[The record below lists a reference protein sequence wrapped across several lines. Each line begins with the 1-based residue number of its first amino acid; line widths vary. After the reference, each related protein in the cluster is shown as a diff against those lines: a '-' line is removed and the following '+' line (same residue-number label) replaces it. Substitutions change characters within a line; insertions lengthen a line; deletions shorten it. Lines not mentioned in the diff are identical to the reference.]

1 MLHKKIAYISPFKF
15 GSYPIRKIPK
25 KEININNHCLLL
37 TFSLRKIELARIAK
51 GIASCAPIIIGATK
65 VAFPKDKFKKNIT
78 PKPIDKEKP
87 IKGRKYILSIILNL
101 QNGRRQIKSINIL
114 KDPASI
120 GGKDVFKASLLI
132 GYELPKTNIINKTK
146 R

>member
-25 KEININNHCLLL
+25 KEININTHCLVL
-37 TFSLRKIELARIAK
+37 TFSPRKIELARIAK
-51 GIASCAPIIIGATK
+51 GIASWAPIIIGATN
-65 VAFPKDKFKKNIT
+65 VALPKDRFKKKNT

-87 IKGRKYILSIILNL
+87 INGRKYLLSRISNL

-132 GYELPKTNIINKTK
+132 GYELPKINMINKTK
-146 R
+146 K

>member
-15 GSYPIRKIPK
+15 GSQPIRKIPK
-25 KEININNHCLLL
+25 KEININNHCLVI
-37 TFSLRKIELARIAK
+37 TFSPRKIELARIAN

-87 IKGRKYILSIILNL
+87 INGRKYLLSGILNL

-114 KDPASI
+114 KDPANI
-120 GGKDVFKASLLI
+120 GGREVFKASLLT

>member
-1 MLHKKIAYISPFKF
+1 MIAKNSLFKL

-25 KEININNHCLLL
+25 KETNIRTHCFTA
-37 TFSLRKIELARIAK
+37 TFSPRKIELARIAK

-78 PKPIDKEKP
+78 PKPIEKEKP
-87 IKGRKYILSIILNL
+87 NNGRRYLLAGILNL

-114 KDPASI
+114 KDPANI
-120 GGKDVFKASLLI
+120 GGKDVFKASLFT
-132 GYELPKTNIINKTK
+132 GYELPKITIINKTK
-146 R
+146 K

>member
-15 GSYPIRKIPK
+15 GSYAIRKIPK
-25 KEININNHCLLL
+25 KEININTHCLVL
-37 TFSLRKIELARIAK
+37 TFSPRKIELAISAK
-51 GIASCAPIIIGATK
+51 GIASWAPIIIGVTN
-65 VAFPKDKFKKNIT
+65 VALPNERFKKKKT

-87 IKGRKYILSIILNL
+87 TNGRKYLLFGILNL

-120 GGKDVFKASLLI
+120 GGKDVFKASLLT
-132 GYELPKTNIINKTK
+132 GYELPKINIINKTK

>member
-15 GSYPIRKIPK
+15 GSQPIRKIPK
-25 KEININNHCLLL
+25 KEININNHCLVI
-37 TFSLRKIELARIAK
+37 TFSPRKIELARIAN

-65 VAFPKDKFKKNIT
+65 VALPNDKFKKNIT
-78 PKPIDKEKP
+78 PKPIDREKP
-87 IKGRKYILSIILNL
+87 INGRKYLLSGILNL
-101 QNGRRQIKSINIL
+101 QSGRRQIKSINIL

-120 GGKDVFKASLLI
+120 GGKEVFKASLLT